1 MSEENLRV
9 QLERLA
15 GTEAPPARVDVGL
28 ARVRGRRR
36 LRWRRAG
43 MSAGP
48 AAAIVAVALVGG
60 GVIRPW
66 SSQMDSPV
74 TAGAT
79 PRTFSPLIQYAAFGW
94 LPGGGA
100 VVSGTFELADQ
111 RLLAGPPAHPGNP
124 EWALTV
130 YARGR
135 CDLSGPQVL
144 RQLAHGHHPALK
156 CTTGISST
164 GQHYGS
170 FGPVTGREPAVN
182 GHLAFRQSDSL
193 IWEYAPGSWA
203 SLYGAYV
210 HPGARVMIKIAG
222 RVRYGVGTRPSI
234 RFPAQL
240 TGLAPGL
247 RVGSVSFRVDDG
259 VPRASQYWLSDRP
272 DRPDYAEIPT
282 FQTDPARSGN
292 RCTDAPNSVSRHR
305 TINGYQVI
313 VSNFTARQGFPASQ
327 QLCGANA
334 DGLHVYITTS
344 NGTGVPTAAG
354 IFAHHLRLLGTNTA
368 NWTTRPLG

>member
-1 MSEENLRV
+1 
-9 QLERLA
+9 
-15 GTEAPPARVDVGL
+15 
-28 ARVRGRRR
+28 
-36 LRWRRAG
+36 
-43 MSAGP
+43 
-48 AAAIVAVALVGG
+48 
-60 GVIRPW
+60 
-66 SSQMDSPV
+66 
-74 TAGAT
+74 
-79 PRTFSPLIQYAAFGW
+79 
-94 LPGGGA
+94 
-100 VVSGTFELADQ
+100 
-111 RLLAGPPAHPGNP
+111 
-124 EWALTV
+124 
-130 YARGR
+130 
-135 CDLSGPQVL
+135 VL
-144 RQLAHGHHPALK
+144 RELAHGHHPALK
-156 CTTGISST
+156 CTTSISST

-193 IWEYAPGSWA
+193 IWEYAPDSWA

-210 HPGARVMIKIAG
+210 HPGARVMIKIAEA
-222 RVRYGVGTRPSI
+222 VRYGVGTRPSV

-292 RCTDAPNSVSRHR
+292 RCNDAPNSVSRHR

-313 VSNFTARQGFPASQ
+313 VSNFTPRQGFPASQ

-334 DGLHVYITTS
+334 DGLHVYISTS
-344 NGTGVPTAAG
+344 RGSGVPAAAA
-354 IFAHHLRLLGTNTA
+354 IFAHHLRLLGTNPA
-368 NWTTRPLG
+368 NWTTRPLS